1 MHTPRSTTVLSLV
14 LTLGAPLCARA
25 QDASSVLA
33 RYQSTAD
40 NLINAAL
47 KDSAAYNRLAE
58 LTDTFGNRLSGTP
71 RLESAIDWV
80 IAEMKKDG
88 LSNVRGEKVMVP
100 HWVRGEESA
109 SLVSPRP
116 QPLAM
121 LGLGGSVG
129 TPARGITAEAIVV
142 SSFDDLNAKAAQA
155 KGRIVVFDVPFPQT
169 GEPFDNYGN
178 VVRYR
183 GGGASEAAKLGA
195 VAVLVRSVASFS
207 IRSPHT
213 GGLRYDTTVAKI
225 PAAALAVEDAML
237 LHRMQNRGDKL
248 VIRLKMS
255 AQTLPDAPS
264 RNVVA
269 EIVGSELP
277 NEVVVLGGHIDSWDV
292 GAGAMDDGGGVV
304 AAWEAVRLMK
314 ALGLKPRRTVRVVA
328 WTNEENGGRGGA
340 GYRDAHAAE
349 LDGHVLAI
357 ESDNG
362 PFKPLGFSFVGS
374 DEAYAMVSRVA
385 PLLERIG
392 AGKVIRGG
400 GEADIAPLMA
410 RGIAGMGLAT
420 DPSKYF
426 WYHHSDGDTIDKLD
440 PHDLALCVA
449 TMAVMTYVVADMPE
463 RIPHGPAAARM
474 R

>member
-1 MHTPRSTTVLSLV
+1 MSLPSSRIFA
-14 LTLGAPLCARA
+14 LTLALSVPLAARA
-25 QDASSVLA
+25 QSSTPIAERYRAS
-33 RYQSTAD
+33 AD
-40 NLINAAL
+40 RLIAAAL

-58 LTDTFGNRLSGTP
+58 LTDRFGNRLSGTP
-71 RLESAIDWV
+71 NLEATIDWV
-80 IAEMKKDG
+80 IDEMKKDG
-88 LSNVRGEKVMVP
+88 LANVHGEPVMVP

-109 SLVSPRP
+109 TLVSPRSRT
-116 QPLAM
+116 LVM
-121 LGLGGSVG
+121 LGLGGSTG
-129 TPARGITAEAIVV
+129 TPANGITAEAIVV
-142 SSFDDLNAKAAQA
+142 GSFDELTAKAAQA
-155 KGRIVVFDVPFPQT
+155 GGKIVVFDVPFPQT
-169 GEPFDNYGN
+169 GDPFENYGN

-183 GGGASEAAKLGA
+183 GGGASEAAKVGA
-195 VAVLVRSVASFS
+195 VAALVRSVASFS
-207 IRSPHT
+207 IQSPHT
-213 GGLRYDTTVAKI
+213 GGLRYDTTVARI
-225 PAAALAVEDAML
+225 PAAALSVEDAMM
-237 LHRMQNRGDKL
+237 LHRMQNRGEKV
-248 VIRLKMS
+248 VITLKMG
-255 AQTLPDAPS
+255 ARTLPDAPS

-340 GYRDAHAAE
+340 GYRDAHLAQ

-374 DEAYAMVSRVA
+374 DEAYELVSRVA
-385 PLLERIG
+385 VLLERIG
-392 AGKVIRGG
+392 AGKIIRGG

-420 DPSKYF
+420 DPSRYF
-426 WYHHSDGDTIDKLD
+426 WYHHTNGDTVDKLD
-440 PHDLALCVA
+440 PHDIALCVA
-449 TMAVMTYVVADMPE
+449 AMAVMTYVVADMPD
-463 RIPHGPAAARM
+463 RIPHGAPQGRG